1 MSRSSSIHCN
11 RGGVILQNNSVLFS
25 LLIFLLA
32 FRWDLSL
39 YVTILFRNKKMIL
52 RQTILK
58 ETWIIKKKSYVGLQ
72 INMNKWK
79 FMPKDQSPNGTRGT

>member
-1 MSRSSSIHCN
+1 
-11 RGGVILQNNSVLFS
+11 
-25 LLIFLLA
+25 
-32 FRWDLSL
+32 
-39 YVTILFRNKKMIL
+39 MIL